1 MVATQFNAKIKVFKF
16 DNALELAFADFFND
30 RGVLHQFSC
39 VKIPQHNSIV
49 EIKHQHLLNVARALY
64 VKSDGIN
71 ANNAQPDFIP
81 SCENLIGINL
91 IE

>member
-1 MVATQFNAKIKVFKF
+1 MIVSLFNSFMLKIKCKYVNIFLF
-16 DNALELAFADFFND
+16 YYN
-30 RGVLHQFSC
+30 
-39 VKIPQHNSIV
+39 KII
-49 EIKHQHLLNVARALY
+49 
-64 VKSDGIN
+64 DGIN

>member
-1 MVATQFNAKIKVFKF
+1 MWLLGLHAKGGHE
-16 DNALELAFADFFND
+16 N
-30 RGVLHQFSC
+30 C
-39 VKIPQHNSIV
+39 
-49 EIKHQHLLNVARALY
+49 KHVRVSLGWSDAGKDKGLFCIFHPV
-64 VKSDGIN
+64 SDGIN

>member
-1 MVATQFNAKIKVFKF
+1 MTPS
-16 DNALELAFADFFND
+16 LGLY
-30 RGVLHQFSC
+30 RGAERFGKTGGPYIAQEVGGRSYRSVERVLHSSREVQ
-39 VKIPQHNSIV
+39 
-49 EIKHQHLLNVARALY
+49 EDLG
-64 VKSDGIN
+64 DGIN